1 MGEGEKG
8 GWEGEEGEGV
18 PHYSA
23 EEGGQVADGVQG
35 VADVDVVV
43 FVFGVDPFFFKVVD
57 EEMDVFRDEIGLDR
71 GEVDAGYCGV
81 WIFVADY
88 G

>member
-1 MGEGEKG
+1 MGEGKKG
-8 GWEGEEGEGV
+8 KCEREHGEGV

-43 FVFGVDPFFFKVVD
+43 FVFRVDPFFFKVVD
-57 EEMDVFRDEIGLDR
+57 EEMDVFRDKIGLDR
-71 GEVDAGYCGV
+71 REVDAGYCSV
-81 WIFVADY
+81 WIFVADC